1 MSRRPLVL
9 GALGVLCAGAL
20 VACGGAAPP
29 AAAPAATSTQ
39 ARAGTSD
46 TSDAVAAAHP
56 AGGAKAKPKVQ
67 HSLLP
72 DSASPTDYRRE
83 VFRYAGGARDP
94 FQSLITSRGV
104 GPLLSDLRLV
114 SIAYDARYGNS
125 VAVIRAAHD
134 ARPLRLRRGDTIGQ
148 MRVIQI
154 RQYEVV
160 FQIEEFGFERQEV
173 LSLRRPEVSR

>member
-1 MSRRPLVL
+1 MSKRPLL
-9 GALGVLCAGAL
+9 RGAFGVLCAAAL
-20 VACGGAAPP
+20 AACSSPPP
-29 AAAPAATSTQ
+29 AAAPTAGAAKP
-39 ARAGTSD
+39 AAD
-46 TSDAVAAAHP
+46 TSDALAAHP
-56 AGGAKAKPKVQ
+56 APGAKPKPKLQ

-94 FQSLITSRGV
+94 FQSLITSGGV

-125 VAVIRAAHD
+125 VAVIRSAHD
-134 ARPLRLRRGDTIGQ
+134 THPMRLRRGDTIGQ

-173 LSLRRPEVSR
+173 LALRRPEVSR

>member
-39 ARAGTSD
+39 ARAGTAD
-46 TSDAVAAAHP
+46 TSDATAAAHP

-134 ARPLRLRRGDTIGQ
+134 TRPLRLRRGDTIGQ

>member
-20 VACGGAAPP
+20 AACGGAPAP
-29 AAAPAATSTQ
+29 AAAPAGANKT
-39 ARAGTSD
+39 AAAD
-46 TSDAVAAAHP
+46 TSDAVPAHP
-56 AGGAKAKPKVQ
+56 AAGAKAKPKIQ

-83 VFRYAGGARDP
+83 VFRYTGGARDP

-134 ARPLRLRRGDTIGQ
+134 AHPMRLRRGDTIGQ